1 MPPGAGPGG
10 LPLPPHGPP
19 PPLTPTKSQEG
30 GGGGSPGGVSPPTS
44 SSALPPPTAAAAA
57 AAYPAHFSSGS
68 LIQLS
73 SGDLK
78 PIEDLDA
85 EDFLHCAKSNPEVQI
100 DQSVVIDIVFRG
112 EAGPNT
118 PADDD
123 SGKKDSTGGGTGDI
137 SDVAILKLVVGRHK
151 IHVSTFSG
159 DGKLF

>member
-1 MPPGAGPGG
+1 MPPGVGPGG

-19 PPLTPTKSQEG
+19 PPLTPTKSQD

-44 SSALPPPTAAAAA
+44 SSALPPTAAP

-85 EDFLHCAKSNPEVQI
+85 EDFLHCAKSSPEVQI

-112 EAGPNT
+112 EDGSNT
-118 PADDD
+118 AEDT
-123 SGKKDSTGGGTGDI
+123 GKKEGTRGTGDI

-151 IHVSTFSG
+151 IHVSTF
-159 DGKLF
+159 

>member
-1 MPPGAGPGG
+1 M
-10 LPLPPHGPP
+10 
-19 PPLTPTKSQEG
+19 
-30 GGGGSPGGVSPPTS
+30 SPPTS
-44 SSALPPPTAAAAA
+44 SSALPPLTAAAA

-118 PADDD
+118 PADD
-123 SGKKDSTGGGTGDI
+123 SGKKDGTGGTGGDI

-151 IHVSTFSG
+151 IHVSTF
-159 DGKLF
+159 